1 MPAVYSFMG
10 HSKHQPDG
18 FFRGPFNLWGCGAP
32 VCHPPV
38 SKQYDPHTHTHI
50 HVMLV
55 LELLLSLSKGE
66 VRGGRTAGT
75 LCLNNPEDIRSL
87 CIPCV

>member
-1 MPAVYSFMG
+1 
-10 HSKHQPDG
+10 
-18 FFRGPFNLWGCGAP
+18 
-32 VCHPPV
+32 
-38 SKQYDPHTHTHI
+38 
-50 HVMLV
+50 MLV